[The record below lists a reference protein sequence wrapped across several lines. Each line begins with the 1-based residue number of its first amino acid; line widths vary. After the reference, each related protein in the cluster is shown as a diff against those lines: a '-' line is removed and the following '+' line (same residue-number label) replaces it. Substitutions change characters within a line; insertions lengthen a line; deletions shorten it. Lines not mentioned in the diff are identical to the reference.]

1 MSKFFLNL
9 SIVLFSSG
17 AFLIQAQAQ
26 TTWTGNTDN
35 DWQTNTNWSP
45 STAPSGNRTNSPLT
59 FSGTLNPDIINVPSG
74 MTFGNMTFNRNN
86 QNYSLDAEGSGSQS
100 FAANRFISVGTATNT
115 TNATL
120 SFDTMNLLGATTLS
134 VARNTSNLELISD
147 SSGAGNFIKTG
158 NGTVTLRGDF
168 AHTGGTT
175 LSAGTMIIES
185 GGLSGAGAVSVNGT
199 LAGGGSIGGL
209 TTLNSAGILSPGGGL
224 GGAVATLA
232 FGNNLTLHSSGNVV
246 FNINGTGPGTTFDQ
260 ITVAGSISYTG
271 VLTINFGFTPS
282 PTETFQ
288 IFNVTGSKTGT
299 FTSIS
304 VIGGGV
310 NPGDVSFNS
319 STGTLTIPEPSTWA
333 LMSFGVAF
341 VLWRIRRRKAAQR

>member
-1 MSKFFLNL
+1 
-9 SIVLFSSG
+9 
-17 AFLIQAQAQ
+17 
-26 TTWTGNTDN
+26 
-35 DWQTNTNWSP
+35 
-45 STAPSGNRTNSPLT
+45 
-59 FSGTLNPDIINVPSG
+59 
-74 MTFGNMTFNRNN
+74 
-86 QNYSLDAEGSGSQS
+86 
-100 FAANRFISVGTATNT
+100 
-115 TNATL
+115 
-120 SFDTMNLLGATTLS
+120 
-134 VARNTSNLELISD
+134 
-147 SSGAGNFIKTG
+147 
-158 NGTVTLRGDF
+158 
-168 AHTGGTT
+168 
-175 LSAGTMIIES
+175 MIIES